1 MAEETGSTTVVTKV
15 TKDKDTAEQHPMMS
29 FTAVTS
35 HRTMAEAFI
44 RELLTTGQRIMQDHD
59 LTVEDLVSICHV
71 ALDKRDEGMVML
83 EGRHLRSRVSEQVS
97 RANRYDEEFSLMSV
111 RFESVPEENAY
122 DAMLDTLA
130 ERMRNT
136 DMLFMFK
143 SRMVIML
150 PHTPKEPC
158 EMLSDRVRGL
168 IDQAFANNAP
178 PIEINWMTYPDP
190 QIERSSEVLDWCEDQ
205 LRT

>member
-1 MAEETGSTTVVTKV
+1 MTDEPTGSTTLVTKV
-15 TKDKDTAEQHPMMS
+15 TKDKDTSEHPIMS
-29 FTAVTS
+29 FTAVTT

-44 RELLTTGQRIMQDHD
+44 RELLSTGQRIMQDHD
-59 LTVEDLVSICHV
+59 LTVEDLVAICHV

-83 EGRHLRSRVSEQVS
+83 EGRHLRSRVSEQLS
-97 RANRYDEEFSLMSV
+97 RAKRYSEEFSLMAV
-111 RFESVPEENAY
+111 RFGEVPEENAY

-158 EMLSDRVRGL
+158 QMLSDRVRGL

-178 PIEINWMTYPDP
+178 PIEIAWMTYPDV
-190 QIERSSEVLDWCEDQ
+190 QIEKSSQVLDWCEDQ

>member
-15 TKDKDTAEQHPMMS
+15 TKDQEPGEHPIMS
-29 FTAVTS
+29 FTAVTT
-35 HRTMAEAFI
+35 HRTMAEAFV
-44 RELLTTGQRIMQDHD
+44 RELLSTGQRIMQDHE

-83 EGRHLRSRVSEQVS
+83 EGRHLRARVSEQVS
-97 RANRYDEEFSLMSV
+97 RAKRYQEEFSLMSV
-111 RFESVPEENAY
+111 RFGEVPEENAY

-168 IDQAFANNAP
+168 IDAAFANNAP
-178 PIEINWMTYPDP
+178 PIEINWMTFPDP
-190 QIERSSEVLDWCEDQ
+190 EIEKGSEVLDWCEDQ